1 MNELP
6 KAALDIILS
15 MKPWPDGWT
24 LYPTNKPGE
33 PTKRYITRITRT
45 RDGGLQIDGTA
56 GSRHYLYYS
65 RRDAERL
72 YNQEALR
79 KSA

>member
-6 KAALDIILS
+6 AAALKIIMS
-15 MKPWPDGWT
+15 MRPYPDGWT
-24 LYPTNKPGE
+24 LYPTHKPGE
-33 PTKRYITRITRT
+33 PAKRYIHRITRT

-72 YNQEALR
+72 YNQEAKR
-79 KSA
+79 RTA